1 MQRASFHGWRSLG
14 VLGLALAACGPVN
27 PSLNQNN
34 TNWNQNNTNWNQN
47 ANTNQV
53 GTDGWVVGAVTVQG
67 VVWSPGADQAS
78 VRASNK
84 FPIPGAVV
92 AAFTT
97 PPPEAPDQTNCNCL
111 EISDSVPS
119 TLSDKVTGE
128 FSLSLLPDRDYYLLV
143 QKGEFRRVRMIHTPN
158 TPNQVYRLES
168 NPGDPT
174 PPEITLPSRTEDT
187 TGDMIPRI
195 AIIDAN
201 YEDMSIMFEAL
212 GFDYDGEIDLIT
224 DVSGFLGSP
233 TTLADYNLII
243 APCGENWPG
252 GNAAANLREYVR
264 NGGKLYVDDFNYDFV
279 EQVFPEFLS
288 FYVSDGMFGGGAGPC
303 GTGTSPSGAF
313 NGCNNWSSYDFNGN
327 PGDVDFAAWLAL
339 PSVNQGGGIHLQG
352 AWDYL
357 YELGQGVVGW
367 DEDFNTE
374 VLQMPKVWMHNADA
388 VPWGPTNMPAT
399 VSFPYYCGKVLYTVY
414 HTHSGSGVDPSQ
426 YDLLLQEK
434 IMMYLILDI
443 NTCST
448 GPIVE

>member
-34 TNWNQNNTNWNQN
+34 QNWNQN
-47 ANTNQV
+47 ANQN
-53 GTDGWVVGAVTVQG
+53 GSDGWVVGAVDVQG
-67 VVWSPGADQAS
+67 IVWSPGADQAS
-78 VRASNK
+78 VRATNK
-84 FPIPGAVV
+84 FPIPGALV
-92 AAFTT
+92 AAYTS

-119 TLSDKVTGE
+119 TMSDKVTGE

-143 QKGEFRRVRMIHTPN
+143 QKGEFRRVRLIHTPN
-158 TPNQVYRLES
+158 TPNQVYRLEA

-174 PPEITLPSRTEDT
+174 PPEITLPSRTDDG
-187 TGDMIPRI
+187 TGDRIPRI

-201 YEDMSIMFEAL
+201 YEDQSVMFKAL
-212 GFDYDGEIDLIT
+212 GFDYDGEIDLIS
-224 DVSGFLGSP
+224 DISGFLGSP
-233 TTLADYNLII
+233 ATLAEYNLII

-252 GNAAANLREYVR
+252 GNNAAANLKEYVK

-288 FYVSDGMFGGGAGPC
+288 FYVSYSFTGSTGTC
-303 GTGTSPSGAF
+303 GTGPSVSSAY
-313 NGCNNWSSYDFNGN
+313 NDCNNWEMYNFNGN
-327 PGDVDFAAWLAL
+327 PGDTDFAAWLAL
-339 PSVNQGGGIHLQG
+339 PSVNAGGTIQLED

-357 YELGQGVVGW
+357 YELGQGEVGT
-367 DEDFNTE
+367 DPENGTGPNGE
-374 VLQMPKVWMHNADA
+374 VYMTPKVWMYNADS
-388 VPWGPTNMPAT
+388 VPWGGSNVPAT

-414 HTHSGSGVDPSQ
+414 HTVSTSGEEPSN